1 MASLKTALKNP
12 SDTADW
18 RDSAEFRGP
27 GVRHQFDDGA
37 DDYDLDTGNPANRGF
52 GLRQGRII
60 LLGDGTEV
68 HADQDDDD
76 LFDPTEEDKDS
87 GNQVRAS
94 TTDSV
99 DEAHR
104 GYREDTPGPQL
115 THTSTSE

>member
-1 MASLKTALKNP
+1 M
-12 SDTADW
+12 
-18 RDSAEFRGP
+18 
-27 GVRHQFDDGA
+27 Q
-37 DDYDLDTGNPANRGF
+37 
-52 GLRQGRII
+52 
-60 LLGDGTEV
+60 
-68 HADQDDDD
+68 ADQDDDDD

-115 THTSTSE
+115 THTSASE